1 MRGIALFMLLLIT
14 FWLTFMP
21 SMIAVPREQ
30 SGAWLFAMAFGL
42 PGTLQVFAFWILY
55 LLVIDWLTSEIEL
68 PWGLLAFV
76 ALVAIGLAVDIGMR
90 YGFRLE
96 DVMRPGRPEP
106 SPLFGR
112 YVPIFAGAVV
122 ALLHR
127 TVMRLARAA

>member
-1 MRGIALFMLLLIT
+1 MRGFALFMLLLIT

-21 SMIAVPREQ
+21 SIIAVPPGQ
-30 SGAWLFAMAFGL
+30 PGLYLFVMAFGL

-68 PWGLLAFV
+68 PFGPLAFV
-76 ALVAIGLAVDIGMR
+76 ALVAVGLAVDIGMR
-90 YGFRLE
+90 YGFRI
-96 DVMRPGRPEP
+96 DDIMRPGRPGP
-106 SPLFGR
+106 SPLLGR

-127 TVMRLARAA
+127 TAMRLARAA